1 LTEIISLDGYL
12 MRRISDVKPVGGRFI
27 LVPLRGRRDSQDGR
41 PSLKAICRCKVHA
54 GSVRGMDRNRQDGRL
69 NI

>member
-1 LTEIISLDGYL
+1 MIGSHHSKFLLLLRIALKFILTEIISLEKPSVP

-41 PSLKAICRCKVHA
+41 HIT
-54 GSVRGMDRNRQDGRL
+54 
-69 NI
+69 

>member
-1 LTEIISLDGYL
+1 MIGSHHSKFLLLLRIALKFILSEIISLDGYL

-41 PSLKAICRCKVHA
+41 HIT
-54 GSVRGMDRNRQDGRL
+54 
-69 NI
+69 